1 MYTYDQCK
9 LSCDNIGLH
18 KYVSYSVISD
28 FTVSL
33 GIYHYLI
40 VGSRVQN
47 KNNSLQFAKD
57 KGTGAKAGTSAH
69 QQVIDGIRSR
79 IIL

>member
-1 MYTYDQCK
+1 MNAWLVNSCTKWKICVYTYDQCK

-40 VGSRVQN
+40 VETN
-47 KNNSLQFAKD
+47 
-57 KGTGAKAGTSAH
+57 
-69 QQVIDGIRSR
+69 
-79 IIL
+79 